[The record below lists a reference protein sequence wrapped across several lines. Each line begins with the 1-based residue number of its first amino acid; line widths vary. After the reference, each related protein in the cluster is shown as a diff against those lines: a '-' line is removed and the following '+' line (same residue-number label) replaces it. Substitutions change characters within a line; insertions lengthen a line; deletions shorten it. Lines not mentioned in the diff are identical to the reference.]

1 MRRTWLDLHEV
12 QTPLLYTAHPGA
24 STQIPLVASRI
35 VWLLHWVHVDGDL
48 RDIQSVI
55 SVHVYLDY
63 EILYAIVRVVLPVVI
78 QVKQPTDGE
87 EVTQF

>member
-1 MRRTWLDLHEV
+1 M
-12 QTPLLYTAHPGA
+12 
-24 STQIPLVASRI
+24 
-35 VWLLHWVHVDGDL
+35 HVDSDL

-78 QVKQPTDGE
+78 QVKQPIDGK